1 MAIRIQET
9 STTCNTQNLPERGG
23 EMEFNKE
30 FDMRKVMTLLVTLLA
45 EQEGLEVDFTFKKR
59 EEVHKEETA

>member
-1 MAIRIQET
+1 
-9 STTCNTQNLPERGG
+9 
-23 EMEFNKE
+23 MELNKE
-30 FDMRKVMTLLVTLLA
+30 IDMRKVMTLLVSLLA

>member
-1 MAIRIQET
+1 
-9 STTCNTQNLPERGG
+9 
-23 EMEFNKE
+23 MELNKE

-59 EEVHKEETA
+59 EEVHKDETA

>member
-1 MAIRIQET
+1 
-9 STTCNTQNLPERGG
+9 
-23 EMEFNKE
+23 MELNKE

-45 EQEGLEVDFTFKKR
+45 EQEELDVDFCFKKR